1 MSDVTEAKHQGKR
14 DPWTDPDPQPEDF
27 DEYLAEMRPE
37 DWEHF
42 PGNPDAKVN
51 FIRDDEV
58 EGLLGPDHPI
68 VKWLKETG
76 RVA

>member
-1 MSDVTEAKHQGKR
+1 MSDVTDTKQQR
-14 DPWTDPDPQPEDF
+14 DPWTAPDPQPEDF
-27 DEYLAEMRPE
+27 DEFLSDPNRREVQRL
-37 DWEHF
+37 

-51 FIRDDEV
+51 CIRDDEV
-58 EGLLGPDHPI
+58 EALLGPDHPI